1 MDFHTVAAQL
11 LAILILI
18 ALSAFFSSA
27 ETAMTSVNQ
36 IRIQTLA
43 EEGNKRAVRLL
54 RILQNSQKMLSTIL
68 IGNNIVNMAVSAL
81 TTSLTIAVVG
91 NAYVGIATGLLTLII
106 LLFGEITPKT
116 LATIEAE
123 KIALAYAGIIGILMT
138 LMIPVVWV
146 VEKLGQQVMRLF
158 RVDASSRPV
167 VVTPNEIRTMVRV
180 GEQGGSIENE
190 EKEMIDNVFD
200 FGDFMAK
207 DVMIPRIDMTI
218 VDVKTTYE
226 ELMAIFREDMHTR
239 FPVYDTDTD
248 NVIGIINIKDVL
260 LLTESQ
266 KKDFS
271 IRNILR
277 EAFFTY
283 EQKPTRDLMVEM
295 RRRRVSIAI
304 VVDEYGATAG
314 LVTLEDLLEEIV
326 GEIRD
331 EYDEDEE
338 EDVTVLR
345 QGVEYSS
352 LGSTKL
358 SEINDALGLSL
369 ESEDNDSLGGY
380 FMEKLDRMPKVGD
393 HLELEGGVRLVVEEM
408 DRNRIEKIHISLPE
422 KEPQEKEKQSLPS

>member
-1 MDFHTVAAQL
+1 MDFHSIAAQL
-11 LAILILI
+11 VAILILI